1 MTGKVCVVEGVED
14 REDARN
20 PPHVEHNGSKTSMR
34 DRGLRHLVPS
44 ATQLQRQHA
53 SDGKAEC
60 AYGSDSNPKVLEVA
74 EQDIARVSYGVR
86 GIYVTDLVGA
96 PSDMC
101 RSAIS

>member
-74 EQDIARVSYGVR
+74 EHPPTAR
-86 GIYVTDLVGA
+86 A
-96 PSDMC
+96 A
-101 RSAIS
+101 RSRRRW

>member
-20 PPHVEHNGSKTSMR
+20 PPHVEHNGSKMSMR

-74 EQDIARVSYGVR
+74 EQRDRARGVGEHTSAR
-86 GIYVTDLVGA
+86 GRALRPCPTELMVE
-96 PSDMC
+96 
-101 RSAIS
+101 

>member
-1 MTGKVCVVEGVED
+1 
-14 REDARN
+14 
-20 PPHVEHNGSKTSMR
+20 MR

-74 EQDIARVSYGVR
+74 EQSARVDKR
-86 GIYVTDLVGA
+86 E
-96 PSDMC
+96 
-101 RSAIS
+101 

>member
-74 EQDIARVSYGVR
+74 EHTHCHRRVTHSS
-86 GIYVTDLVGA
+86 DL
-96 PSDMC
+96 PSVLP
-101 RSAIS
+101 